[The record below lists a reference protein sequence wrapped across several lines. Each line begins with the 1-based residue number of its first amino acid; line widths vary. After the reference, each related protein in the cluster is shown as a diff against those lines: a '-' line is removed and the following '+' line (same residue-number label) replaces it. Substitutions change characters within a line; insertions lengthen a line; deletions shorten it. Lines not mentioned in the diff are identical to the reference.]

1 MKFIDL
7 THKFE
12 NNMTVYSQY
21 NKVEIQKIATIEN
34 DGYEESLLKIY
45 SHNGTHIDSTKHMNI
60 NGKTLDALD
69 IENFTGKAIV
79 IDVKDKEYIELELLK
94 KYEEKIN
101 ECDFVI
107 FNSSWDKFWNTDK
120 YYKDYPV
127 LNEESA
133 KYLANSNIKGIGID
147 MLSVDTYD
155 SVDFKIHSILFD
167 GGKLIV
173 ENLTNLEN
181 APNEFLFVAAP
192 LKFDNAD
199 GAPVR
204 AMAIID

>member
-1 MKFIDL
+1 MKIIDL
-7 THKFE
+7 THKPE
-12 NNMTVYSQY
+12 NNMTAYSPDSRA
-21 NKVEIQKIATIEN
+21 EIQKVATIEN
-34 DGYEESLLKIY
+34 NGYEESLLTIY
-45 SHNGTHIDSTKHMNI
+45 SHNGTHMDSTKHMNI
-60 NGKTLDALD
+60 NGKTLDTLD
-69 IENFTGKAIV
+69 IENFVGKAIL
-79 IDVKDKEYIELELLK
+79 IDVKDKEYIDLELLK
-94 KYEEKIN
+94 KYEERIN

-127 LNEESA
+127 LNKESA

-155 SVDFKIHSILFD
+155 SADFEIHSILFD

-181 APNEFLFVAAP
+181 IPNEFLFIAAP
-192 LKFDNAD
+192 LKFNDAD

-204 AMAIID
+204 AMAII

>member
-1 MKFIDL
+1 MKIIDL
-7 THKFE
+7 THKLE
-12 NNMTVYSQY
+12 NNMTAYSPDSRA
-21 NKVEIQKIATIEN
+21 KIQKVATIEN
-34 DGYEESLLKIY
+34 NGYEESLLTIY
-45 SHNGTHIDSTKHMNI
+45 SHNGTHMDSTKHMNI
-60 NGKTLDALD
+60 NGKTLDTLD
-69 IENFTGKAIV
+69 IENFAGKAIL
-79 IDVKDKEYIELELLK
+79 IDVKDKEYIDLELLK
-94 KYEEKIN
+94 KYEESIN

-127 LNEESA
+127 LKKESA

-155 SVDFKIHSILFD
+155 SADFEIHSILFD

-181 APNEFLFVAAP
+181 IPNEFLFIAAP
-192 LKFDNAD
+192 LKFNDAD

-204 AMAIID
+204 AMAII

>member
-1 MKFIDL
+1 MKIIDL

-12 NNMTVYSQY
+12 NNMTAYSPDSRA
-21 NKVEIQKIATIEN
+21 KIQKVATIEN
-34 DGYEESLLKIY
+34 NGYEESLLTIY
-45 SHNGTHIDSTKHMNI
+45 SHNGTHMDSTKHMNI
-60 NGKTLDALD
+60 NGKTLDTLD
-69 IENFTGKAIV
+69 IENFAGKAIL
-79 IDVKDKEYIELELLK
+79 IDVKDKEYIDLELLK
-94 KYEEKIN
+94 KYEERIN

-127 LNEESA
+127 LNKESA

-155 SVDFKIHSILFD
+155 SADFEIHSILFD
-167 GGKLIV
+167 GEKLIV

-181 APNEFLFVAAP
+181 IPNEFLFIAAP
-192 LKFDNAD
+192 LKFNDAD

-204 AMAIID
+204 AMAII

>member
-1 MKFIDL
+1 M
-7 THKFE
+7 
-12 NNMTVYSQY
+12 
-21 NKVEIQKIATIEN
+21 
-34 DGYEESLLKIY
+34 
-45 SHNGTHIDSTKHMNI
+45 DSTKHMNI
-60 NGKTLDALD
+60 NGKTLDTLD
-69 IENFTGKAIV
+69 IENFAGKAIL
-79 IDVKDKEYIELELLK
+79 IDVKDKEYIDLELLK
-94 KYEEKIN
+94 KYEERIN

-127 LNEESA
+127 LNKESA

-155 SVDFKIHSILFD
+155 SEDFEIHSILFD

-181 APNEFLFVAAP
+181 IPNEFLFIAAP
-192 LKFDNAD
+192 LKFNDAD

-204 AMAIID
+204 AMAII